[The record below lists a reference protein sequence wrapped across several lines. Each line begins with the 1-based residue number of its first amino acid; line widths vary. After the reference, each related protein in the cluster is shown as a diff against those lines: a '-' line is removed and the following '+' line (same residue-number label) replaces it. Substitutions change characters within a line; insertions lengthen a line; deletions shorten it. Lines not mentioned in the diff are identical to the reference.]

1 VVKEYKETFGSHN
14 KLCEAKRL
22 PDDINHCQY
31 LKNVTF
37 FSASVIRMSVKGDT
51 YVKYINLKN
60 KHGTGFSVFFVLF
73 CFAEM

>member
-1 VVKEYKETFGSHN
+1 MVKEYKETFGSHN

-22 PDDINHCQY
+22 PDDINHSVFKKCDI
-31 LKNVTF
+31 

-73 CFAEM
+73 CFSEM